1 MRKKT
6 LKNFLSFLLVLVL
19 TVCTVAAL
27 SMVTRAQ
34 TDPALPAV
42 EESIPVAELS
52 ASVPQQPMVAS
63 PWVCVGA
70 FLLMMLLVAVGLGLS
85 LIHILKDGEPG
96 TWRSLSLWLYDE
108 REGTRA
114 DMESIL
120 NDFVEVV
127 QGPKRVAVVQQKRRG
142 KDGERTVD
150 PLFFMN
156 RLVNIFPELKDELNQ
171 EKIAYGQVR
180 YVTLSLI
187 HI

>member
-70 FLLMMLLVAVGLGLS
+70 FLLMMLLVASRFGLLS
-85 LIHILKDGEPG
+85 QGKEPRKPWLPG
-96 TWRSLSLWLYDE
+96 QAQLRAAGGHGVSWQESSIRVFVLSYFTSE
-108 REGTRA
+108 
-114 DMESIL
+114 
-120 NDFVEVV
+120 
-127 QGPKRVAVVQQKRRG
+127 QGRHFLPV
-142 KDGERTVD
+142 
-150 PLFFMN
+150 LFS
-156 RLVNIFPELKDELNQ
+156 FP
-171 EKIAYGQVR
+171 AF
-180 YVTLSLI
+180 
-187 HI
+187 

>member
-1 MRKKT
+1 MRTKT

-70 FLLMMLLVAVGLGLS
+70 FLLMMLLVAVGLGCY
-85 LIHILKDGEPG
+85 
-96 TWRSLSLWLYDE
+96 R
-108 REGTRA
+108 REKSRGNRGSQGRHSYVPRA
-114 DMESIL
+114 DMAFPGR
-120 NDFVEVV
+120 N
-127 QGPKRVAVVQQKRRG
+127 RV
-142 KDGERTVD
+142 
-150 PLFFMN
+150 
-156 RLVNIFPELKDELNQ
+156 
-171 EKIAYGQVR
+171 
-180 YVTLSLI
+180 
-187 HI
+187 

>member
-70 FLLMMLLVAVGLGLS
+70 FLLMMLLVAVGLGCY
-85 LIHILKDGEPG
+85 
-96 TWRSLSLWLYDE
+96 R
-108 REGTRA
+108 REKSRGHRGSQGRHSYVPRA
-114 DMESIL
+114 DMAFPGR
-120 NDFVEVV
+120 N
-127 QGPKRVAVVQQKRRG
+127 RV
-142 KDGERTVD
+142 
-150 PLFFMN
+150 
-156 RLVNIFPELKDELNQ
+156 
-171 EKIAYGQVR
+171 
-180 YVTLSLI
+180 
-187 HI
+187 